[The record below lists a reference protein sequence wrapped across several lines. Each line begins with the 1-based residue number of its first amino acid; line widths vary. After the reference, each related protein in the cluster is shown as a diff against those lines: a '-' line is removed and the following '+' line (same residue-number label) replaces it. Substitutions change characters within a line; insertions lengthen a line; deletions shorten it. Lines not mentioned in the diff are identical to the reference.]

1 MLKKFV
7 LGGMVV
13 VAALLGNA
21 CGDDASS
28 DSPAGP
34 ADSEVTLSSSSDDVV
49 SSSSDKDE
57 KSSSSKKVESSSSSK
72 TDVSSSSTKIESS
85 SSSVNVKES
94 SSSSKVESSSSKDD
108 VSSSS
113 QNVQS
118 SSSDKPVES
127 SSSKAKT
134 SSSESSSSGIVTQYS
149 SSSSE
154 NLGPIENSSSSEES
168 SSSVQETSSSSSE
181 KSSSSSSIGCIY
193 GEPIHDT
200 RDEKDYKTV
209 KIGNQEWMAENLNY
223 NYKKGKTGSSR
234 SVCFDGEN
242 ANCDE
247 YGQLYPWTVAI
258 DSIFLD
264 SAYGIKCGFNEKN
277 CSLPSKWKGV
287 CPEGWHIPTRA
298 EWDTLTSSVGGMGK
312 APKMLKST
320 EKWIGE
326 KEDTK
331 GIDAVCFSA
340 KPAGNRQSYEF
351 YGLGENTR
359 YWTADFYK
367 PDAAYRISMSSKTND
382 YTVAYDVT
390 YNAYS
395 VRCIK
400 N

>member
-1 MLKKFV
+1 MKKF
-7 LGGMVV
+7 LILISL
-13 VAALLGNA
+13 AILTS
-21 CGDDASS
+21 CGDDNSS
-28 DSPAGP
+28 NPAKTSL
-34 ADSEVTLSSSSDDVV
+34 DMSSSSEDFIV
-49 SSSSDKDE
+49 SSSSLKK
-57 KSSSSKKVESSSSSK
+57 KSSSSVDSAETSSLKKKSSSSVK
-72 TDVSSSSTKIESS
+72 PGESSSSTKESS
-85 SSSVNVKES
+85 SSVKPGESSSSTKES
-94 SSSSKVESSSSKDD
+94 SSSVK
-108 VSSSS
+108 
-113 QNVQS
+113 
-118 SSSDKPVES
+118 
-127 SSSKAKT
+127 
-134 SSSESSSSGIVTQYS
+134 SGAYS
-149 SSSSE
+149 SSTE
-154 NLGPIENSSSSEES
+154 KNSSCSKLEES
-168 SSSVQETSSSSSE
+168 SSSTNNDHSSSSIVYSSFE
-181 KSSSSSSIGCIY
+181 ESSSSNYDENSSSSSIGCIY

-298 EWDTLTSSVGGMGK
+298 EWDTLTLFVEKIGK
-312 APKMLKST
+312 VPKMLKST
-320 EKWIGE
+320 EKWVGE

-340 KPAGNRQSYEF
+340 IPAGNRQSYEY
-351 YGLGENTR
+351 YGLGNNTR
-359 YWTADFYK
+359 FWTADFHK

-400 N
+400 D